1 MSEILVI
8 SGIGIISASVYVI
21 LKQYRP
27 EFAFASSF
35 CAGIII
41 LMLSFSFF
49 SEIFE
54 HIKIFVSVSGTDSE
68 KYKILL

>member
-1 MSEILVI
+1 MNEILVI

-27 EFAFASSF
+27 EFAFASSL

-49 SEIFE
+49 SEIFAYAN
-54 HIKIFVSVSGTDSE
+54 V
-68 KYKILL
+68 KYALCVCELFTPRM